1 MKTLLSVLAVGWCG
15 AVFAGATV
23 EYEQFGA
30 KGDGK
35 TDDRA
40 AIIAAHE
47 AANRLGASVRAKD
60 GATYYVASDVGTA
73 VVKTDVDFGTAKF
86 VIDDTKIK
94 NICSPLFCVEAGS
107 PKFSVEGVKSLKK
120 GQTNLGVRLPS
131 SCLVKIVDSKVKR
144 YIRFGPNQDN
154 GHDQQEMVMVSKEGE
169 IDGNAP
175 LIWDYPE
182 ITAIE
187 AFPIDDAT
195 LTIKGGVFVT
205 IANQAESRYRY
216 HHRGIVVNRSNVVLS
231 DLRHEITGELD
242 HGAPYAGFIVISH
255 CANVTVRGC
264 VLSGHR
270 TYETIGSAN
279 VSVPMGSYDL
289 SVGNAVNIS
298 FIDSRQ
304 ITDINDSRYWGI
316 FGSSYCKNIL
326 FDSCEF
332 SRFDA
337 HMGVANAT
345 IRNSKLGYMGI
356 HAIGFGTFLVENTTV
371 SSKCLVELRSD
382 YGSTWDG
389 DFVIR
394 NCTFIPYG
402 GKPKAGSVFA
412 GWNDGQH
419 DFGYVC
425 RLPRKVTIDGL
436 FVDDANHPEKYA
448 GPTIFGAFNPKMKDE
463 TYVEKFPYVPTE
475 EVVLSNVRTASG
487 KPLGISPN
495 EWMFRNTKI
504 VRK

>member
-1 MKTLLSVLAVGWCG
+1 MKTLPSVLAVVWCS
-15 AVFAGATV
+15 AAFAGGIV
-23 EYEQFGA
+23 EYERYGA

-47 AANRLGASVRAKD
+47 AANRLGARVRAKN

-86 VIDDTKIK
+86 VIDDTKVE
-94 NICSPLFCVEAGS
+94 NINSPLFCVEAGS
-107 PKFSVEGVKSLKK
+107 PKFSVKGVKSLKK

-131 SCLVKIVDSKVKR
+131 SCLVKVVDDKVMR

-154 GHDQQEMVMVSKEGE
+154 GHAQQEMLIVSKKGE
-169 IDGNAP
+169 IDRNAP
-175 LIWDYPE
+175 LVWDYPE

-187 AFPIDDAT
+187 AFPIDGKT

-216 HHRGIVVNRSNVVLS
+216 HSRGIVVNRSNVVVS
-231 DLRHEITGELD
+231 GLRHEIVGELD
-242 HGAPYAGFIVISH
+242 HGAPYSGFISISH

-270 TYETIGSAN
+270 TYKTIGSAN
-279 VSVPMGSYDL
+279 VPVPMGSYDL
-289 SVGNAVNIS
+289 SVGNAVNVS

-304 ITDINDSRYWGI
+304 ITDVNDSRYWGI

-326 FDSCEF
+326 FDGCEF

-371 SSKCLVELRSD
+371 SSHCFVELRPD

-394 NCTFIPYG
+394 NCTFVPLG
-402 GKPKAGSVFA
+402 GKSKAGSVFA
-412 GWNDGQH
+412 GKNDGQH
-419 DFGYVC
+419 DFGYAC
-425 RLPRKVTIDGL
+425 MLPRKIAIDGL
-436 FVDDANHPEKYA
+436 LIDDANHPEQYA
-448 GPTIFGAFNPKMKDE
+448 GPTIFGDFNPKMKDE
-463 TYVEKFPYVPTE
+463 SYVEKFPYAPTE
-475 EVVLSNVRTASG
+475 EVVISNVRTASG
-487 KPLGISPN
+487 MPLVVSPN

>member
-216 HHRGIVVNRSNVVLS
+216 HSRGIVVNRSNVVLS
-231 DLRHEITGELD
+231 NLRHEITGELD

-255 CANVTVRGC
+255 CANVTPTFHVR
-264 VLSGHR
+264 
-270 TYETIGSAN
+270 
-279 VSVPMGSYDL
+279 P
-289 SVGNAVNIS
+289 
-298 FIDSRQ
+298 
-304 ITDINDSRYWGI
+304 
-316 FGSSYCKNIL
+316 
-326 FDSCEF
+326 
-332 SRFDA
+332 
-337 HMGVANAT
+337 
-345 IRNSKLGYMGI
+345 
-356 HAIGFGTFLVENTTV
+356 
-371 SSKCLVELRSD
+371 
-382 YGSTWDG
+382 
-389 DFVIR
+389 
-394 NCTFIPYG
+394 
-402 GKPKAGSVFA
+402 
-412 GWNDGQH
+412 
-419 DFGYVC
+419 
-425 RLPRKVTIDGL
+425 
-436 FVDDANHPEKYA
+436 
-448 GPTIFGAFNPKMKDE
+448 
-463 TYVEKFPYVPTE
+463 
-475 EVVLSNVRTASG
+475 
-487 KPLGISPN
+487 
-495 EWMFRNTKI
+495 
-504 VRK
+504 

>member
-1 MKTLLSVLAVGWCG
+1 MKGGGCCDGRFCDMRDIVEFGSRFVRLGFTRGDRRIRAVRR
-15 AVFAGATV
+15 
-23 EYEQFGA
+23 
-30 KGDGK
+30 GDGK

-73 VVKTDVDFGTAKF
+73 AVKTDVDFGTAKF
-86 VIDDTKIK
+86 VIDDTKVEKIS
-94 NICSPLFCVEAGS
+94 SPLFRVEAGS
-107 PKFSVEGVKSLKK
+107 PKFSVEGVKLLKK
-120 GQTNLGVRLPS
+120 GQTNLGVRFPS
-131 SCLVKIVDSKVKR
+131 SCLVKVVDDKVKR

-154 GHDQQEMVMVSKEGE
+154 GHAQQEMVLVSREGE
-169 IDGNAP
+169 IDENTP
-175 LIWDYPE
+175 LLWDYPE

-187 AFPIDDAT
+187 AFPVDDAT

-216 HHRGIVVNRSNVVLS
+216 HNRGIVVNRSNVVVS
-231 DLRHEITGELD
+231 GLRHEVTGELD
-242 HGAPYAGFIVISH
+242 HGAPYSGFISISH
-255 CANVTVRGC
+255 CANVTVRG
-264 VLSGHR
+264 
-270 TYETIGSAN
+270 
-279 VSVPMGSYDL
+279 
-289 SVGNAVNIS
+289 AVNIS

-326 FDSCEF
+326 FDGCEF

-337 HMGVANAT
+337 HMGVANAA

-371 SSKCLVELRSD
+371 SSQCFVELRPD

-394 NCTFIPYG
+394 NCTFVPYG
-402 GKPKAGSVFA
+402 GKSTAGCVFA
-412 GWNDGQH
+412 GKNDGQH
-419 DFGYVC
+419 DFGYSC
-425 RLPRKVTIDGL
+425 MLPRKVTIDGL
-436 FVDDANHPEKYA
+436 FVDDSIHPEKYA
-448 GPTIFGAFNPKMKDE
+448 GPTIFGDFNSKMKDE
-463 TYVEKFPYVPTE
+463 TYVEKFPYATTE
-475 EVVLSNVRTASG
+475 EVVILNVRTASG
-487 KPLGISPN
+487 KALVVSPN

>member
-40 AIIAAHE
+40 AIIATHE

-120 GQTNLGVRLPS
+120 GQTNLGVRFPS

-187 AFPIDDAT
+187 AFPVDDAT

-216 HHRGIVVNRSNVVLS
+216 HSRGIVVNRSNVVVS
-231 DLRHEITGELD
+231 GIRHEITGELD
-242 HGAPYAGFIVISH
+242 HGAPYAGFIIISH
-255 CANVTVRGC
+255 CANVMVRGC

-289 SVGNAVNIS
+289 SVCNAVNIS
-298 FIDSRQ
+298 FVDSRQ

-316 FGSSYCKNIL
+316 FGSNYCKNIL
-326 FDSCEF
+326 FDNCEF

-436 FVDDANHPEKYA
+436 FVDDTNHPEKYA

-487 KPLGISPN
+487 KPLGVSPN